1 MFEDFL
7 QVQKE
12 TIFKDLIEK
21 WKHTRRAFAV
31 IANVSEGYSPISARK
46 MLEIGKKIKT
56 DISVS
61 SMDKKR
67 KLLLFKEMIRWAR
80 YSI

>member
-1 MFEDFL
+1 
-7 QVQKE
+7 
-12 TIFKDLIEK
+12 
-21 WKHTRRAFAV
+21 
-31 IANVSEGYSPISARK
+31 VSKGYSPISARK

-61 SMDKKR
+61 SMVKKR
-67 KLLLFKEMIRWAR
+67 ILLLFKEIIRLAR